1 MNRRPLLAPTLL
13 VQLCT
18 KIFSAERTASRPD
31 VRLRGFAGYGPL
43 SAGFAARCEAEVCP
57 AVGALL
63 EVGAMLPGDGKLM
76 PRKH

>member
-43 SAGFAARCEAEVCP
+43 SAGFAAQCEAGLCP

-63 EVGAMLPGDGKLM
+63 EVGAMPACAAKLT
-76 PRKH
+76 PR